1 MYAVFD
7 NNWTKRDRDENQST
21 TPSRSL
27 ALEFGGIQVTESTS
41 EMAPPLPYPQ
51 ANSVGLPPL
60 HAAPGKQIGRTAIPV
75 EDNPAASTWDLMGFT
90 YNPSELA
97 FGRANDEISPSKR
110 ECAVEHEGLN
120 NAMGNLSA
128 SEMEMRR
135 QRRLR
140 VFQEMTPSKT
150 LQV

>member
-1 MYAVFD
+1 VSDAHLQLLFAVFD
-7 NNWTKRDRDENQST
+7 NNRNSGDPDENHSTT
-21 TPSRSL
+21 TPSRSP
-27 ALEFGGIQVTESTS
+27 ALEFGGIQATESSTS
-41 EMAPPLPYPQ
+41 PHG
-51 ANSVGLPPL
+51 NSVGLPPL
-60 HAAPGKQIGRTAIPV
+60 HAAPGRQISRTPIQKTTTTTT
-75 EDNPAASTWDLMGFT
+75 ASTWDLMGFT

-97 FGRANDEISPSKR
+97 FGRPNNGELGSPSK
-110 ECAVEHEGLN
+110 EHEGLN
-120 NAMGNLSA
+120 NNSLTA